1 MRVIMPVGHCTK
13 VRVRDGR
20 LPENKDSASGHDVR
34 MPTTIMF
41 AGGTSYTEDL
51 LFRMVA
57 DSIATDREAEIETHR
72 RTFTHAAQRPTV
84 YMPSHDAD
92 SAIRPADRIAIEP
105 LGTAPANPELRGE
118 VA

>member
-1 MRVIMPVGHCTK
+1 
-13 VRVRDGR
+13 
-20 LPENKDSASGHDVR
+20 

-92 SAIRPADRIAIEP
+92 SPSAQPTGSPSSRSARRPPTPNSGGRWH
-105 LGTAPANPELRGE
+105 ELRE
-118 VA
+118 RDRPVD